1 MKRMTNGSFDLDGTP
16 ALGELSS
23 AYCCR
28 WLDDTPLEAFDSVAF
43 IFRSWICNGVRARP
57 LFNGG
62 TMKSS
67 CVFVFLGLAESR
79 NST

>member
-1 MKRMTNGSFDLDGTP
+1 
-16 ALGELSS
+16 
-23 AYCCR
+23 
-28 WLDDTPLEAFDSVAF
+28 LEAFGSVAF

-57 LFNGG
+57 LFMGG
-62 TMKSS
+62 TMKS